1 MRKLFSRRPSPA
13 LAVAFA
19 ALFVSLGGVSYG
31 VATGSIDSR
40 EIRDGSIQGKDVRE
54 RTLSGTKILQDK
66 VGPNAVKEESLDGS
80 KIREVDAKLF
90 GGRAPRDFDT
100 RWVLVNAAGQ
110 IEQQSGGFTVVSGY
124 QPNPPAAAGNVYINA
139 NEDLTNKGVVAS
151 LGLQNGMDVDGNGN
165 MNGRAPGSDEN
176 AEFSGEI
183 TASICAL
190 PGLVGCAPPGANNNN
205 TFVVSPRLSDG
216 QVTEAGNRKRF
227 YVAITG

>member
-1 MRKLFSRRPSPA
+1 MRKHFTRRPSPA
-13 LAVAFA
+13 LAVAFV

-40 EIRDGSIQGKDVRE
+40 EIQNKSIQGEDVRE

-66 VGPNAVKEESLDGS
+66 IGGNAIKEEGLDGT

-90 GGRAPRDFDT
+90 GGRPPRDFDT

-110 IEQQSGGFTVVSGY
+110 IEQQSGGFSVTSGY
-124 QPNPPAAAGNVYINA
+124 QANPPAAAGNVYINA

-151 LGLQNGMDVDGNGN
+151 IALQNGTDQDGDGV
-165 MNGRAPGSDEN
+165 MNGRAMGADSNP
-176 AEFSGEI
+176 EFSGEI
-183 TASICAL
+183 GATICAL
-190 PGLVGCAPPGANNNN
+190 PGIVTCAPPGTNNSNH
-205 TFVVSPRLSDG
+205 FVVSPRLSDG
-216 QVTEAGNRKRF
+216 QVTAAGNRKRF